1 MKSGDTPT
9 YVKLSSTS
17 EEHCAPVT
25 ALQVVKDVGEDYE
38 ADEKGDGIGCTAVYV
53 AIGCDLALRH
63 AERRHQTACH
73 ALWPFFGLSC
83 TYFGDRLSQL
93 CRGLNLNIPNKT
105 QGFVLQ
111 T

>member
-38 ADEKGDGIGCTAVYV
+38 ADEKGEGIGCTAVYV

-73 ALWPFFGLSC
+73 ALWPFFGLSFLFSFVCGLLHDSFVCELRC
-83 TYFGDRLSQL
+83 TCIRWGGYL
-93 CRGLNLNIPNKT
+93 
-105 QGFVLQ
+105 
-111 T
+111 